1 MSRSLR
7 IRSCKAFI
15 PVALL
20 AAVFALVLT
29 ACGAGANGSAAAQ
42 DGSASGGTST
52 ASASAES
59 APRGSTLTVGVRAD
73 IAGMSQLNQGNGQYY
88 GMEIDLA
95 REMASRMGYRDVEFV
110 TVTPESRKETLL
122 SGKVDCIVACY
133 SAGGTRSE
141 NFDFSPAYYEDH
153 IVLVCENSSLIT
165 GVDGLKGGT
174 IGTVAGANTAP
185 YLAKNLT
192 ERGFTAGEVLQA
204 NKDNTDVT
212 FDTWHLKEYD
222 TYQELSDA
230 LESGEV
236 DAMAMDG
243 VIANAYMDSSRSILS
258 DYEAAPQ
265 EYAVATNKGSDLSS
279 SVAATIQ
286 DMLDDGTVAALID
299 KWN

>member
-1 MSRSLR
+1 MRRTAR
-7 IRSCKAFI
+7 IRSRKSFI
-15 PVALL
+15 SAALS
-20 AAVFALVLT
+20 AVLLVLVLT
-29 ACGAGANGSAAAQ
+29 ACGASANGTAAASGST
-42 DGSASGGTST
+42 DSGSTGTSASST
-52 ASASAES
+52 ASTN
-59 APRGSTLTVGVRAD
+59 TLTVGVRAD
-73 IAGMSQLNQGNGQYY
+73 IAGMSELNENNGEYY

-95 REMASRMGYRDVEFV
+95 REMASRMGYENVEFV
-110 TVTPESRKETLL
+110 TVTPENRKDTLL

-133 SAGGTRSE
+133 SSGGTRSE
-141 NFDFSPAYYEDH
+141 NFDFSPVYYEDH
-153 IVLVCENSSLIT
+153 IVLACENSSLIT

-192 ERGFTAGEVLQA
+192 ERGFTSGEVLSA

-212 FDTWHLKEYD
+212 FDTWHLKEYE

-243 VIANAYMDSSRSILS
+243 AIANAYMDSSRSILS

-265 EYAVATNKGSDLSS
+265 EYAVATNKDSELSDT
-279 SVAATIQ
+279 VADTIQ
-286 DMLDDGTVAALID
+286 DMLDDGTIAALID

>member
-1 MSRSLR
+1 MRRSSC
-7 IRSCKAFI
+7 IRSRKTLI
-15 PVALL
+15 PAALL
-20 AAVFALVLT
+20 AAVLAFALS
-29 ACGAGANGSAAAQ
+29 ACGAGSNSPATASTGSSTGSATIDAV
-42 DGSASGGTST
+42 T
-52 ASASAES
+52 AES
-59 APRGSTLTVGVRAD
+59 TSDSGTLTIGVRAD
-73 IAGMSQLNQGNGQYY
+73 IAGMSQLNQNNGQYY

-95 REMASRMGYRDVEFV
+95 REMASRMGYQDVEFV
-110 TVTPESRKETLL
+110 TVTPENRKETLL

-133 SAGGTRSE
+133 SSGGTRSE

-153 IVLVCENSSLIT
+153 IVLVCENSSLIA
-165 GVDGLKGGT
+165 GVDSLKDGA

-192 ERGFTAGEVLQA
+192 ERGFTSGEVLQA

-212 FDTWHLKEYD
+212 FDTWRLKEYD

-265 EYAVATNKGSDLSS
+265 EYAVATNRGSELSDT
-279 SVAATIQ
+279 VAATIQ
-286 DMLDDGTVAALID
+286 DMLDDGTVTALID

>member
-1 MSRSLR
+1 MRRSLR
-7 IRSCKAFI
+7 IRSCKTFI
-15 PVALL
+15 PAALL
-20 AAVFALVLT
+20 AAVFALALT
-29 ACGAGANGSAAAQ
+29 ACGAGANGSAAASG
-42 DGSASGGTST
+42 GSASGSAST
-52 ASASAES
+52 ASTSTETS
-59 APRGSTLTVGVRAD
+59 SNGSTLTVGVRAD
-73 IAGMSQLNQGNGQYY
+73 IAGMGQLNQNNGQYY

-95 REMASRMGYRDVEFV
+95 REMASRMGYQDVEFV
-110 TVTPESRKETLL
+110 TVTPENRKVTLL

-165 GVDGLKGGT
+165 GVNGLRGGT

-192 ERGFTAGEVLQA
+192 ERGFSSGEVLQA

-212 FDTWHLKEYD
+212 FDTWHLKECD

-265 EYAVATNKGSDLSS
+265 EYAVATNKGSGLSD